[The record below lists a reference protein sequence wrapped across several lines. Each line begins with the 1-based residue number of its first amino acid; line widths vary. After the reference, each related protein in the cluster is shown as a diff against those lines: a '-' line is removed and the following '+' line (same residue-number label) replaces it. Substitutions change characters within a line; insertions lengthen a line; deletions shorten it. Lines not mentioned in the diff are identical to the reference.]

1 MDNPAPWQCIRSPF
15 LDVLIITLRMKTF
28 SYIALSLTLALA
40 FCLWLPNNLSFT
52 IIWMGT
58 AFLGFPLLIADIIA
72 FIYLVR
78 HWREKGVKGLAV
90 LFVLIPVVLIIGMN
104 APGNSSYDEIMFK
117 HYQRHEND
125 LRELIQ
131 YAESLTDSVTVSFP
145 SDSIPKEV
153 SKEQYDHVIQLLKKT
168 QCEGIKTYFQYIW
181 GKKTMVVFRNAGFG
195 GSGYLSFPDK
205 TIKVYRWDPLGSD
218 SNGIYDI
225 DTPPFK
231 CSIELPR

>member
-1 MDNPAPWQCIRSPF
+1 
-15 LDVLIITLRMKTF
+15 MKTF

-52 IIWMGT
+52 IIWMGA
-58 AFLGFPLLIADIIA
+58 AFLGLPLLIADVIA
-72 FIYLVR
+72 LIYLIR
-78 HWREKGVKGLAV
+78 HRKEKGVKGLSV
-90 LFVLIPVVLIIGMN
+90 FLVLIPVVFTIGMY
-104 APGNSSYDEIMFK
+104 APWNSASDKTMFN

-145 SDSIPKEV
+145 SDSIPKDV
-153 SKEQYDHVIQLLKKT
+153 SKEQYEHVLQLLKKAR
-168 QCEGIKTYFQYIW
+168 CEGIRTYFQHFW
-181 GKKTMVVFRNAGFG
+181 GNKTMVVFHNAGFG
-195 GSGYLSFPDK
+195 GSGYLSFPDN
-205 TIKVYRWDPLGSD
+205 TIRVYRLDPLGSD

-231 CSIELPR
+231 RSIELPR

>member
-1 MDNPAPWQCIRSPF
+1 
-15 LDVLIITLRMKTF
+15 MKTF

-40 FCLWLPNNLSFT
+40 LCLWLPNNLSFP

-58 AFLGFPLLIADIIA
+58 AFLGLPLLIADIIA
-72 FIYLVR
+72 LIYLIR
-78 HWREKGVKGLAV
+78 HWREKGVKGLAILLV
-90 LFVLIPVVLIIGMN
+90 FIPIILIIGMN
-104 APGNSSYDEIMFK
+104 APSNSAADEIMFK

-125 LRELIQ
+125 LRELIR
-131 YAESLTDSVTVSFP
+131 YAESLTDSVTISFP

-168 QCEGIKTYFQYIW
+168 ECEGIKTYFQYVW
-181 GKKTMVVFRNAGFG
+181 GNKTVVIFRNAGFG
-195 GSGYLSFPDK
+195 GSGYLSFPDN
-205 TIKVYRWDPLGSD
+205 TIRVYRWDPLGSD

>member
-1 MDNPAPWQCIRSPF
+1 
-15 LDVLIITLRMKTF
+15 MKTF

-40 FCLWLPNNLSFT
+40 FCLWLPNNLSFP

-58 AFLGFPLLIADIIA
+58 AFLGLPLLIADVIA
-72 FIYLVR
+72 LVYLIR

-90 LFVLIPVVLIIGMN
+90 LLVLVPIVLTIGMY
-104 APGNSSYDEIMFK
+104 APWNSASDETMFK

-131 YAESLTDSVTVSFP
+131 YAESLTDSVTVTFP

-153 SKEQYDHVIQLLKKT
+153 SNEQYERVVQLLKKSR
-168 QCEGIKTYFQYIW
+168 CEGIKTYHQHFW
-181 GKKTMVVFRNAGFG
+181 GNKTMVVFRSGGFG
-195 GSGYLSFPDK
+195 SSGYLSFPDN

>member
-1 MDNPAPWQCIRSPF
+1 
-15 LDVLIITLRMKTF
+15 MKTF

-52 IIWMGT
+52 ILWMGT
-58 AFLGFPLLIADIIA
+58 AFLSLPLLIADVIA
-72 FIYLVR
+72 LIYLIR
-78 HWREKGVKGLAV
+78 HRKENCVKGLVA
-90 LFVLIPVVLIIGMN
+90 LLVLIPVVFTIGMY
-104 APGNSSYDEIMFK
+104 APWHSASDKTMFK

-131 YAESLTDSVTVSFP
+131 YAESLTDSVSVSFP

-153 SKEQYDHVIQLLKKT
+153 SRQHSEHVLQLLKKAR
-168 QCEGIKTYFQYIW
+168 CENIKTYSGVF
-181 GKKTMVVFRNAGFG
+181 TDNSMVVFRHTGFT
-195 GSGYLSFPDK
+195 SNGYLFFPGNE
-205 TIKVYRWDPLGSD
+205 IKVFRWYPLGSD
-218 SNGIYDI
+218 FNGIYDI

>member
-1 MDNPAPWQCIRSPF
+1 
-15 LDVLIITLRMKTF
+15 MKTF

-40 FCLWLPNNLSFT
+40 LCLWLPNNLSFT

-58 AFLGFPLLIADIIA
+58 AFLALPLLIADIIA
-72 FIYLVR
+72 LIYLIR
-78 HWREKGVKGLAV
+78 HWREKGVKGLAILLV
-90 LFVLIPVVLIIGMN
+90 FIPIILIIGMN
-104 APGNSSYDEIMFK
+104 APWNSASDETMFK

-153 SKEQYDHVIQLLKKT
+153 SKEQYEHVMQLLKKSR
-168 QCEGIKTYFQYIW
+168 CESIKTYSGLFTDN
-181 GKKTMVVFRNAGFG
+181 TMVVFRHTGFT
-195 GSGYLSFPDK
+195 SNGYQLFPDNE
-205 TIKVYRWDPLGSD
+205 IKVFRWDPLGSD
-218 SNGIYDI
+218 FNGFYDI

-231 CSIELPR
+231 CSVVLPR

>member
-1 MDNPAPWQCIRSPF
+1 
-15 LDVLIITLRMKTF
+15 MKTF

-40 FCLWLPNNLSFT
+40 FCLWLPSNLSFT

-58 AFLGFPLLIADIIA
+58 AFLGLPLLIADVIA
-72 FIYLVR
+72 LIYLIR
-78 HWREKGVKGLAV
+78 HRKEKGVKGLAV
-90 LFVLIPVVLIIGMN
+90 FLVLTPVVITIGMY
-104 APGNSSYDEIMFK
+104 APWNSASDKTMFN

-145 SDSIPKEV
+145 SDSIPKDV
-153 SKEQYDHVIQLLKKT
+153 SKEQYEHVLQLLKKAR
-168 QCEGIKTYFQYIW
+168 CEGIRTYFQHFW
-181 GKKTMVVFRNAGFG
+181 GNKTMVVFHNAGFG
-195 GSGYLSFPDK
+195 GSGYLSFPDN
-205 TIKVYRWDPLGSD
+205 TIRVYRWDPLGSD

-231 CSIELPR
+231 RSIELPR